1 MPDDSSGFFVRRV
14 LESPWPSVLVLGLI
28 AAGLVWLAFGRDD
41 RRLLIGGG
49 LAGVLAV
56 SIGIIGSVV
65 STDRERALAATTAF
79 VDDAVAGRID
89 DLLAWLHPDATLHV
103 ARIESPGYPRESLE
117 RALKQLDGIHRIQ
130 DNTIT
135 LLDGADDGSGSI
147 WVELACLTRTESSY
161 GTVPS
166 RWIFEWIPPP
176 PGRPWKVRSITAVSV
191 AGRVP
196 SDGDVFR

>member
-147 WVELACLTRTESSY
+147 WIELACLTRTDSSY